1 MQREVIRIKV
11 KSNKWLVLEMRTP
24 TLTVFKN
31 FGNEEEDHNMD
42 GGSDE
47 DQMQRYKLKTSVLK
61 ELCST

>member
-24 TLTVFKN
+24 TLTVYKN

-47 DQMQRYKLKTSVLK
+47 D
-61 ELCST
+61 